1 MPGQNEW
8 FDQLYREHSARLF
21 KQAYYVLHNSHLAED
36 LVEETFLI
44 LLYKQ
49 QDLVKHPNLAGW
61 LSLTLKNLICDE
73 LKSARHRLEMPLISD
88 DSATCVDTYH
98 QPLDELLPKG
108 LLPKEREIL
117 ILLFEEQLSYDEIAQ
132 HLGISVLSCRTREM
146 YALSDF
152 LIMVLSWLVKQ
163 SLRAFSFQE
172 VQP

>member
-61 LSLTLKNLICDE
+61 LSLTLK
-73 LKSARHRLEMPLISD
+73 
-88 DSATCVDTYH
+88 T
-98 QPLDELLPKG
+98 
-108 LLPKEREIL
+108 
-117 ILLFEEQLSYDEIAQ
+117 
-132 HLGISVLSCRTREM
+132 
-146 YALSDF
+146 
-152 LIMVLSWLVKQ
+152 
-163 SLRAFSFQE
+163 
-172 VQP
+172 